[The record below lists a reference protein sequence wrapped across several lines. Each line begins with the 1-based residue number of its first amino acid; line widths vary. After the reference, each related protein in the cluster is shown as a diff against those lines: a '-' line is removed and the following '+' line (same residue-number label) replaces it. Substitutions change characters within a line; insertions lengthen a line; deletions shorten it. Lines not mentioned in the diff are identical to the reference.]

1 VSDQGDDGAGEGPLA
16 PVPDGAY
23 GGALANR
30 IMLGAG
36 IALGLVA
43 TVLVVLGGSPR
54 LMRLGVLAALWA
66 ALLAGFLAAR
76 YRREV
81 AARHAELGR
90 LDAGPASRA
99 EPAPARDHA
108 EPSGRDAAELAAL
121 RAEVTELR
129 RSVDELVSGDVL
141 VERIGMLAETTRMRR
156 IADPAPAVGQ
166 QNGQP
171 ARNDHHAELPPGD
184 PDGSRAGRH
193 GSRETREDAAGAH
206 TSGVSVPALLG
217 RSENTRHS
225 GHHRAQ

>member
-1 VSDQGDDGAGEGPLA
+1 V
-16 PVPDGAY
+16 
-23 GGALANR
+23 LANR

-36 IALGLVA
+36 LALGLVA

-76 YRREV
+76 YRREAV
-81 AARHAELGR
+81 ARHAELGR
-90 LDAGPASRA
+90 LDAGGAGDDSRGGS
-99 EPAPARDHA
+99 APARGDA
-108 EPSGRDAAELAAL
+108 EPSGHDAAELAAL

-129 RSVDELVSGDVL
+129 RSVEELASGDVL

-171 ARNDHHAELPPGD
+171 APSDQRAELPPGD
-184 PDGSRAGRH
+184 PDGSPAGRH
-193 GSRETREDAAGAH
+193 GSRETGEDAASAH
-206 TSGVSVPALLG
+206 ASGVSVAALLG
-217 RSENTRHS
+217 RSENTRPT
-225 GHHRAQ
+225 GHHRQQ